1 MAIYTAHMDISV
13 TEFKQRCLE
22 IIRRVEETGKP
33 VTLTRRGRPV
43 ARIQPPMSAMAAN
56 NRKPWEQLRAL
67 GGQLLAAP
75 GESVVRNDEFEA
87 LR

>member
-1 MAIYTAHMDISV
+1 MDISV

-22 IIRRVEETGKP
+22 IIRRVEKTGKG

-43 ARIQPPMSAMAAN
+43 ARIQPPLSGGETGA
-56 NRKPWEQLRAL
+56 RKPWEQLRAL
-67 GGQLLAAP
+67 GGQLLAEP
-75 GESVVRNDEFEA
+75 GESVLKDEEFEA